1 MEKNSQN
8 RYDSFEGFIK
18 EILEER
24 SRQGKPIDSLLAAV
38 AAILGPTAL
47 SSITRTL
54 NITGGISLSAGLTAA
69 LPILGAVAGAVTG
82 MLLAKYLA
90 KAHSK
95 EGITATQILKKA
107 ETLYRDYSS
116 SSLAETDKKDLIDDL
131 FDDVLAE
138 KEPIG

>member
-1 MEKNSQN
+1 MEKNSQT

-24 SRQGKPIDSLLAAV
+24 SRQGKPVDSLLAAV
-38 AAILGPTAL
+38 AAILGPSAL
-47 SSITRTL
+47 SSITRAL
-54 NITGGISLSAGLTAA
+54 NITGGITLSAGLTAA

-90 KAHSK
+90 KAHSQ

-116 SSLAETDKKDLIDDL
+116 SSLSETDKKELINDL